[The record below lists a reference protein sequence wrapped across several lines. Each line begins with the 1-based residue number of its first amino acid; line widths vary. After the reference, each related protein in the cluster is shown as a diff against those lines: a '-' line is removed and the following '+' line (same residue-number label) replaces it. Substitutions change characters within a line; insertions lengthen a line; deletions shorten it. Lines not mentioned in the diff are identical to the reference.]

1 MKRQI
6 IAAVCLAAALGFFVG
21 FMLSSS
27 VAFAQKK
34 AARGKEAAEAQAPQ
48 GRKVYTTIRD
58 LMDSIV
64 DPSADVVWGAVGT
77 VVDQDG
83 ARETFPKTQEEW
95 LNVRRAAIRIIEG
108 ANLLMMPGRGAASP
122 GAKSEAPGV
131 ELEPPEITALM
142 RKNRTSFDAFAR
154 ALQAVGAEAARAS
167 DAQDTAALLDIGGRM
182 QDVCESCHQVFW
194 YPGAKQ
200 PSAARY
206 GQPAKK

>member
-1 MKRQI
+1 M
-6 IAAVCLAAALGFFVG
+6 AFVA
-21 FMLSSS
+21 SSS
-27 VAFAQKK
+27 AAFAQQK
-34 AARGKEAAEAQAPQ
+34 AARGKEPAEAQAAQ
-48 GRKVYTTIRD
+48 GRKVYTTIKD

-77 VVDQDG
+77 VVDQEG
-83 ARETFPKTQEEW
+83 AHETFPKTQEEW

-108 ANLLMMPGRGAASP
+108 ANLLMMPGRDAAPP

-131 ELEPPEITALM
+131 ELEPPEITALI

-154 ALQAVGAEAARAS
+154 ALQAVGAEAVRAS

-200 PSAARY
+200 PGAARKE
-206 GQPAKK
+206 QPAKK

>member
-1 MKRQI
+1 MRRQI
-6 IAAVCLAAALGFFVG
+6 IAAMCSAAVCLAALGLTMA
-21 FMLSSS
+21 FMTSSS
-27 VAFAQKK
+27 AAFARQK
-34 AARGKEAAEAQAPQ
+34 AARGKEPAETQAAQ

-77 VVDQDG
+77 VVDQEG
-83 ARETFPKTQEEW
+83 AHETFPKTQEEW

-108 ANLLMMPGRGAASP
+108 ANLLMMPGREAAPP

-131 ELEPPEITALM
+131 ELEPPEITVLI
-142 RKNRTSFDAFAR
+142 RKNRASFDAFAR
-154 ALQAVGAEAARAS
+154 ALQASGAEAVRAS

-200 PSAARY
+200 Q
-206 GQPAKK
+206 QPAKK

>member
-1 MKRQI
+1 MMKRQI
-6 IAAVCLAAALGFFVG
+6 TAALCSAVLG
-21 FMLSSS
+21 FMVSSS

-34 AARGKEAAEAQAPQ
+34 AARVKDPAEAQAAQ

-83 ARETFPKTQEEW
+83 AHETFPKTQEEW

-108 ANLLMMPGRGAASP
+108 ANLLMMPGREAAPP

-131 ELEPPEITALM
+131 ELEPSEITVLI
-142 RKNRTSFDAFAR
+142 RKNRASFDAFAS
-154 ALQAVGAEAARAS
+154 ALQAVGAEAVRAS

-200 PSAARY
+200 PGAARKE
-206 GQPAKK
+206 QPAKK

>member
-1 MKRQI
+1 MRRQI
-6 IAAVCLAAALGFFVG
+6 IAAVCLATALGLTMAFT
-21 FMLSSS
+21 MSSS

-34 AARGKEAAEAQAPQ
+34 AARVKEPAEAQAAQ
-48 GRKVYTTIRD
+48 GRKVYTTIKD

-83 ARETFPKTQEEW
+83 AHETFPKTQEEW

-108 ANLLMMPGRGAASP
+108 ANLLMMPGREAAPP
-122 GAKSEAPGV
+122 GSKSEAPGV
-131 ELEPPEITALM
+131 ELEPPEITALIK
-142 RKNRTSFDAFAR
+142 KNRASFDAFAR
-154 ALQAVGAEAARAS
+154 ALQAVGAESVRAS
-167 DAQDTAALLDIGGRM
+167 DAQDTAALLEIGGRM

-200 PSAARY
+200 PGAVRNQ
-206 GQPAKK
+206 QPAKK